1 MTLERALCER
11 SHTMKMQELA
21 LEESD
26 HIKLCD
32 LLAVTELCPN
42 AGVAKNIIAEG
53 VVKVD
58 GAVELRKRAK
68 ILKGQVVEF
77 QGKKVK
83 VV

>member
-1 MTLERALCER
+1 ME
-11 SHTMKMQELA
+11 ELA
-21 LEESD
+21 LEGKD

-32 LLAVTELCPN
+32 LLAVTQLCES
-42 AGVAKNIIAEG
+42 AGVAKNIIATG

-58 GAVELRKRAK
+58 GKIELRKRAK
-68 ILKGQVVEF
+68 ILRDQVVEY